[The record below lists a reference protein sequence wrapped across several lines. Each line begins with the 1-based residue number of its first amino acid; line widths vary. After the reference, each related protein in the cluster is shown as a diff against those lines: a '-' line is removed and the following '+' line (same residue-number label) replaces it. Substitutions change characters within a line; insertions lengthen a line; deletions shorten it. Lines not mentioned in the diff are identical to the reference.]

1 MKKADRFDER
11 QVIARAKAGNMA
23 FFILMMTL
31 FASCGLRVLLG
42 REWATPGIGVLIA
55 ICPAAGAYI
64 ARCIYTGAF
73 FGLRED
79 GRMFLWLCVAWVVS
93 GAAVVAR
100 ALSRGGLVVDGMLTD
115 HCLSILMA
123 LIYLAALVAMALKRR
138 KDAREEAEE

>member
-55 ICPAAGAYI
+55 ICPAVGAYI

-79 GRMFLWLCVAWVVS
+79 GRMFL
-93 GAAVVAR
+93 
-100 ALSRGGLVVDGMLTD
+100 
-115 HCLSILMA
+115 
-123 LIYLAALVAMALKRR
+123 
-138 KDAREEAEE
+138 

>member
-1 MKKADRFDER
+1 MKEADRFDER
-11 QVIARAKAGNMA
+11 QAIARAKAGNMA
-23 FFILMMTL
+23 FLILLMTL

-42 REWATPGIGVLIA
+42 WEWAALGVGALIA

-79 GRMFLWLCVAWVVS
+79 GRMFLWLCVAWVVF
-93 GAAVVAR
+93 GAAAVAR
-100 ALSRGGLVVDGMLTD
+100 AFSRGGLVVDGMLTD